1 MADRTARAHV
11 QALIGKG
18 VLSTTRR
25 RRGPPFY
32 QIDYEWKASKAPA
45 KRTQDR
51 PATGQSKRDA
61 KTGQFA
67 RSKTGRPPATER
79 EGTNLPLKIGFL
91 NQAAPKVVDAASR
104 CASQAAPLDAAHVE
118 DEQKQPDREPF
129 QTFGIHAVPADMD
142 RDLDARAAHITG
154 KSRPSFA
161 APVLAESAP
170 EPEPDEPPPKVDTTE
185 VLAAVAKSPRVQAA
199 PASIDT
205 RGETR
210 GGHHFEGGAFPW
222 GHRKNLLARRAVR
235 TAKGGDQWLDV
246 RAASIL
252 SPSRNGGARPSAT
265 ATMSRQRNR

>member
-45 KRTQDR
+45 KRTQDW

-79 EGTNLPLKIGFL
+79 EGTNLPPKTPLPTK
-91 NQAAPKVVDAASR
+91 AKESRSAPSR
-104 CASQAAPLDAAHVE
+104 PAPLSADRAGAE
-118 DEQKQPDREPF
+118 GGAEKKQPEREPF
-129 QTFGIHAVPADMD
+129 QTFSLHPVPDAMA
-142 RDLDARAAHITG
+142 RDLEERAAHITG

-161 APVLAESAP
+161 APVLAESVPEPGPTPDELLAEADAIERGDHPDAP
-170 EPEPDEPPPKVDTTE
+170 RSKRMRATLAGTLRARAAKHGGGGHFRGGVLPPWPQEKSGSADQEPEPLRSA
-185 VLAAVAKSPRVQAA
+185 LAK
-199 PASIDT
+199 
-205 RGETR
+205 
-210 GGHHFEGGAFPW
+210 
-222 GHRKNLLARRAVR
+222 
-235 TAKGGDQWLDV
+235 
-246 RAASIL
+246 
-252 SPSRNGGARPSAT
+252 
-265 ATMSRQRNR
+265 

>member
-45 KRTQDR
+45 KRTQDW

-79 EGTNLPLKIGFL
+79 EGTNLPPKTPLPTK
-91 NQAAPKVVDAASR
+91 AKESRSAPSR
-104 CASQAAPLDAAHVE
+104 PAPLSADRAGAE
-118 DEQKQPDREPF
+118 KKQPEREPF
-129 QTFGIHAVPADMD
+129 QTFSLHPVPDAMA
-142 RDLDARAAHITG
+142 RDLEERAAHITG

-161 APVLAESAP
+161 APVLAESVPEPGPTPDELLAEADAIERGDHPDAP
-170 EPEPDEPPPKVDTTE
+170 RSKRMRATLAGTLRARAAKHGGGSFSRGGTSSLATEKSGSADQEPEPLRSA
-185 VLAAVAKSPRVQAA
+185 LAK
-199 PASIDT
+199 
-205 RGETR
+205 
-210 GGHHFEGGAFPW
+210 
-222 GHRKNLLARRAVR
+222 
-235 TAKGGDQWLDV
+235 
-246 RAASIL
+246 
-252 SPSRNGGARPSAT
+252 
-265 ATMSRQRNR
+265 